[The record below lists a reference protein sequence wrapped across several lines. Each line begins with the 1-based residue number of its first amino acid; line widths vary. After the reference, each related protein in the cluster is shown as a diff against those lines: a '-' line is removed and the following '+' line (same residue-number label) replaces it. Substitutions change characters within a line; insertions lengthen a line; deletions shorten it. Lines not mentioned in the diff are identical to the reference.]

1 MNKKVALTI
10 YVIFFVLFGIMFV
23 NQSPQSDFYLYYTIT
38 LWISFGLIMAI
49 AVNFISPRISN
60 RQYVS
65 ASIFTLL
72 TLSIASIACAY
83 FYSRYLGDIMNLDN
97 VSIVD
102 PSILKQVLPYLLS
115 GLCIGLVN
123 TLKLSKQIILKISY
137 VLISIIVV
145 GGGVF
150 VFKYYQD
157 LKYEGDSSIK
167 FVKENYQSLD
177 AILQRQEFK
186 GKVVYIDLWFSSCSP
201 CIQEFKRMPAVK
213 ESLKAENIEYLYLAR
228 KTSHPNDIQLWKNAI
243 KKYDLSGWHI
253 YMSDT
258 LEENVWQLI
267 EKNVPKLARAYP
279 HYLIVNQEN
288 IIFDYNAHKPSEKE
302 ELVNT
307 IKTLTNEKK
316 EL

>member
-1 MNKKVALTI
+1 M
-10 YVIFFVLFGIMFV
+10 
-23 NQSPQSDFYLYYTIT
+23 
-38 LWISFGLIMAI
+38 
-49 AVNFISPRISN
+49 
-60 RQYVS
+60 
-65 ASIFTLL
+65 
-72 TLSIASIACAY
+72 
-83 FYSRYLGDIMNLDN
+83 
-97 VSIVD
+97 
-102 PSILKQVLPYLLS
+102 
-115 GLCIGLVN
+115 
-123 TLKLSKQIILKISY
+123 ILKISY
-137 VLISIIVV
+137 VLISILVV

-150 VFKYYQD
+150 AFKYYND
-157 LKYEGDSSIK
+157 LRYEGDDSIK
-167 FVKENYQSLD
+167 FIKENYQSLD

-201 CIQEFKRMPAVK
+201 CIQEFKLMPAVK

-253 YMSDT
+253 YMSDS